1 MAQRGNNIGIET
13 VNGYERDGQNI
24 EEVSTVPTEEEK
36 KGFIRANEEDM
47 IQGLIDAAGF
57 SASEEERK
65 NIEISRK
72 TADGESK
79 VFFRFTIAPLREEQ

>member
-13 VNGYERDGQNI
+13 GNGYETDGQNI

-57 SASEEERK
+57 SAS
-65 NIEISRK
+65 
-72 TADGESK
+72 
-79 VFFRFTIAPLREEQ
+79 